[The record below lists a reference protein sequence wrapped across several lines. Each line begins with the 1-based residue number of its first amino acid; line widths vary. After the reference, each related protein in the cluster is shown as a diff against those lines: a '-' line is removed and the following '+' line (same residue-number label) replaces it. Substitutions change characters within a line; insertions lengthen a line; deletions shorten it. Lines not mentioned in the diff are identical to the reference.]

1 MYLSDKKLPPNWAR
15 YEIMCKYA
23 VLNKMFVIVD
33 AVSRYIYAH
42 YVHIHIAY
50 FKSGFCVIMCSL
62 VSVLLCS

>member
-33 AVSRYIYAH
+33 AVSTYIYI
-42 YVHIHIAY
+42 YMHIMYTYILHILNLGSA
-50 FKSGFCVIMCSL
+50 
-62 VSVLLCS
+62 